1 MRHIL
6 PYNHCIMYDKRNQQ
20 WTVADEASS
29 HSKEASAKDYIRV
42 HVGGIAGKLVI
53 LPLASTHQLLYND
66 IEKGNMPETMSPP
79 DGVGVWN
86 FNMHHELGIPY
97 SEKNLNKG
105 DTLRHDF
112 YILQK
117 PSLTVDWLCGR
128 LDPTIQAELAKQPP
142 NHFRGRDSCTIDW
155 HWYKDMSNQLR
166 EPELE
171 MVIDDVVRKT
181 HQHIT
186 ITDEALQHG
195 IKIDD
200 RALREPIRRIK
211 RQTDL
216 ATIALK
222 NLMTDKYLDKMRHWQ
237 RPELP
242 SHERE
247 ENAIRAK
254 LEAMYGSDDPDY
266 DQ

>member
-1 MRHIL
+1 
-6 PYNHCIMYDKRNQQ
+6 
-20 WTVADEASS
+20 
-29 HSKEASAKDYIRV
+29 
-42 HVGGIAGKLVI
+42 
-53 LPLASTHQLLYND
+53 
-66 IEKGNMPETMSPP
+66 
-79 DGVGVWN
+79 
-86 FNMHHELGIPY
+86 
-97 SEKNLNKG
+97 
-105 DTLRHDF
+105 
-112 YILQK
+112 
-117 PSLTVDWLCGR
+117 
-128 LDPTIQAELAKQPP
+128 
-142 NHFRGRDSCTIDW
+142 
-155 HWYKDMSNQLR
+155 MSNQLR

-171 MVIDDVVRKT
+171 MVIDDVVRNA

-186 ITDEALQHG
+186 ITDKALQHG

-211 RQTDL
+211 RQTEL